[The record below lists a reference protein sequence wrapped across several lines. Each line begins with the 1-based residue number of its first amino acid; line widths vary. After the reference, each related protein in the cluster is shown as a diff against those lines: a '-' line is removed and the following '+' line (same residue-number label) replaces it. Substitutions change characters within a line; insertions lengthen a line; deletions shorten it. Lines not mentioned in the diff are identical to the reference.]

1 MTTGWLRSPN
11 GEVAVD
17 KPRIGSKKRW
27 CEMNL
32 PNYSIGRHR
41 QLGSPANLTGIPFLI
56 LSKMKAKRC
65 GRCLI
70 AWTSGIGCRRYTRVR
85 ELT

>member
-27 CEMNL
+27 GEMNL

-41 QLGSPANLTGIPFLI
+41 QLGSPANLTGIPFPDI
-56 LSKMKAKRC
+56 VQDERKTMQTLSYRMDFKHW
-65 GRCLI
+65 LP
-70 AWTSGIGCRRYTRVR
+70 TLHPVR